1 MSDLQIQTET
11 LLKALRSI
19 NETLDDVHLLLMIN
33 VVILFALLLVAAL
46 ACRKR

>member
-1 MSDLQIQTET
+1 MTDLQGQTEA

-19 NETLDDVHLLLMIN
+19 NSTLDDVHLLLMIN
-33 VVILFALLLVAAL
+33 IVILFALLLVAAL